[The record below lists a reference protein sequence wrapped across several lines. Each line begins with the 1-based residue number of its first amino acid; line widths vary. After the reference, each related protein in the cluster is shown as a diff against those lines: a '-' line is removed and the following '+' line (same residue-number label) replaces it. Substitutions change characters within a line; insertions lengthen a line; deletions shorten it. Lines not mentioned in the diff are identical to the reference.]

1 VMGISSD
8 FGMAFAK
15 AEAASGY
22 SIPTKG
28 TVFISV
34 NDNDKAGVV
43 PMATDLQTLG
53 FKILATKGT
62 ADFLAAR
69 GVKAETVFKVNEGRP
84 SCVDMIKSGQI
95 DIVFNTP
102 LGRESFYDETA
113 VRKSA
118 TQHGVLCVTTLT
130 AAAATVQAIRALRE
144 KPLEVASLQEIHG
157 RK

>member
-1 VMGISSD
+1 
-8 FGMAFAK
+8 
-15 AEAASGY
+15 
-22 SIPTKG
+22 
-28 TVFISV
+28 
-34 NDNDKAGVV
+34 
-43 PMATDLQTLG
+43 
-53 FKILATKGT
+53 
-62 ADFLAAR
+62 
-69 GVKAETVFKVNEGRP
+69 
-84 SCVDMIKSGQI
+84 MIKSGQI